1 MRFSAIL
8 AALPLIGAA
17 FAETFTVQVGANN
30 SLTFSPSEV
39 TAQEGDTIAFQ
50 L

>member
-1 MRFSAIL
+1 MRFTAIL

-17 FAETFTVQVGANN
+17 FAETITVKVGENGT
-30 SLTFSPSEV
+30 LTYNPSEV